1 MNFLGGSVFVAT
13 LIALLFYYP
22 RRIASPWVGRATL
35 ALFIGWFVAQAF
47 DLFGSMI
54 FARRSLVFTGLI
66 ATFILATVQWR
77 RSAVD
82 PVARAALQWFLL
94 SWLAGCSAFAA
105 LIFVPHL
112 FGIDTSA
119 MQGYGFL
126 LFIPE
131 IGRESCRERMF
142 Q

>member
-1 MNFLGGSVFVAT
+1 
-13 LIALLFYYP
+13 
-22 RRIASPWVGRATL
+22 
-35 ALFIGWFVAQAF
+35 
-47 DLFGSMI
+47 MI

-105 LIFVPHL
+105 LIFVPQM

-126 LFIPE
+126 LFIPVYAGLAFGILRYRLFDLGE
-131 IGRESCRERMF
+131 WWARTMTWLLSLFLLILLDLLSLLVLQFNRKCVVEGKMVSARVD
-142 Q
+142 